1 MARSRPA
8 QAPHDHQLTLDD
20 CPSLPLASHPANPG
34 RKGHRAIS
42 RGQASQTS
50 PVDSP
55 RAGQAKTKSPA
66 LPDRATMR
74 SMNDHGYAIDLYV
87 GELARQGRTEAT
99 RLKYTEVLYQFAEHM
114 DRLGRAPWET
124 TTNDCRLFLDTFTRP
139 RPPRRYQHGSR
150 PPASPSTLALYVS
163 ILRSYFAF
171 LKDEQIVEANP
182 MDPIK
187 RPPRKRPEDLDVVT
201 TSGGDVA
208 RMFAACT
215 EWDELLALA
224 TVCYLGPRRKAAA
237 QLRRGDLD
245 LEKGLARFHEKG
257 GKVIVKPLP
266 NELLAIYREAE
277 DAGVWISSR
286 DYVIPNRRPTR
297 SKERSPKVIYA
308 IVKRLAERARV
319 DAHPHSLRAAFAVQ
333 FDEQKPGHVIAL
345 KELLGHARIET
356 TMVYLRR
363 KDRAKAM
370 EQVRDLTWGA
380 LRPSAGM
387 PPAGFEPALRP

>member
-8 QAPHDHQLTLDD
+8 QALDDHQLTLDD

-34 RKGHRAIS
+34 SKGHRGSS
-42 RGQASQTS
+42 RGQSLPDFTL
-50 PVDSP
+50 DSL
-55 RAGQAKTKSPA
+55 RAGRAKTKSPA

>member
-1 MARSRPA
+1 MMARSRPA

-20 CPSLPLASHPANPG
+20 CPSLLLANQLANPV
-34 RKGHRAIS
+34 RKGNRAIS
-42 RGQASQTS
+42 RDQA
-50 PVDSP
+50 PLDSP
-55 RAGQAKTKSPA
+55 RARRDRTKSPA
-66 LPDRATMR
+66 PPDRATMR

-114 DRLGRAPWET
+114 ERLGRAPWET

-150 PPASPSTLALYVS
+150 PPASSSTLALYVS

-215 EWDELLALA
+215 EWDDLLALA

-245 LEKGLARFHEKG
+245 LEKGLARFREKG

-277 DAGVWISSR
+277 AAGVWISSR

>member
-20 CPSLPLASHPANPG
+20 CPGSPLVSLKANPG

-42 RGQASQTS
+42 RRQASHTS

-55 RAGQAKTKSPA
+55 RAGRVKTKSPA

-87 GELARQGRTEAT
+87 GELARQGRTEST

-245 LEKGLARFHEKG
+245 LEKSLARFHEKG

-356 TMVYLRR
+356 TMVCLRR
-363 KDRAKAM
+363 KDRAKAT
-370 EQVRDLTWGA
+370 EQVRV
-380 LRPSAGM
+380 
-387 PPAGFEPALRP
+387 

>member
-1 MARSRPA
+1 MLFCS
-8 QAPHDHQLTLDD
+8 
-20 CPSLPLASHPANPG
+20 CSLP
-34 RKGHRAIS
+34 S
-42 RGQASQTS
+42 RGEEALELVDRDQAFA
-50 PVDSP
+50 PVHLDGLDEGED
-55 RAGQAKTKSPA
+55 AA
-66 LPDRATMR
+66 L
-74 SMNDHGYAIDLYV
+74 
-87 GELARQGRTEAT
+87 
-99 RLKYTEVLYQFAEHM
+99 
-114 DRLGRAPWET
+114 
-124 TTNDCRLFLDTFTRP
+124 
-139 RPPRRYQHGSR
+139 
-150 PPASPSTLALYVS
+150 
-163 ILRSYFAF
+163 
-171 LKDEQIVEANP
+171 
-182 MDPIK
+182 
-187 RPPRKRPEDLDVVT
+187 
-201 TSGGDVA
+201 A

-297 SKERSPKVIYA
+297 SKERSPKVIYT

>member
-1 MARSRPA
+1 
-8 QAPHDHQLTLDD
+8 
-20 CPSLPLASHPANPG
+20 
-34 RKGHRAIS
+34 
-42 RGQASQTS
+42 
-50 PVDSP
+50 
-55 RAGQAKTKSPA
+55 
-66 LPDRATMR
+66 
-74 SMNDHGYAIDLYV
+74 MNDHGYAIDLYV
-87 GELARQGRTEAT
+87 GELARQGRTEST
-99 RLKYTEVLYQFAEHM
+99 RLKYTEVLYQFAEHI

>member
-20 CPSLPLASHPANPG
+20 CPSLPLASHRASPG
-34 RKGHRAIS
+34 RKGDRAIS

-55 RAGQAKTKSPA
+55 QAGRAKTKSSA

-266 NELLAIYREAE
+266 NELLAIYREAG